1 VAMCQARGW
10 PVSVALAYPVPEVE
24 DRVAQD
30 NVLRLYELPA
40 YRRHLGRLRKRW
52 GLDRRRAGSVFSSCW
67 SALRTDLPIAVR
79 LASFA
84 HRRGVDL
91 IHANNELLV
100 NRTAILAARMI
111 RRPVVSHQRG
121 WAGRS
126 RLTRLLGRWTDRVV
140 AISDYVTGTLI
151 EAGLDGLK
159 IQRIYDGVDC
169 ERFGRAADR
178 RVVARRA
185 LGLAATDEVIG
196 LPAVLLPWKG
206 HDMFLTAFARL
217 ADGRPNLRALLV
229 GASPAGAPDLSVAL
243 RGQAAKLGVADRVCF
258 TGHVAEM
265 VDMYAAM
272 DLVVH
277 ASQQPE
283 PFGLVVVEA
292 MAAGKPVIAADAGGP
307 AEIIRHG
314 TDGWLYPMGDAAALT
329 SAMARLLDD
338 RPLRDGLAQRAP
350 LRAAAFDQTATDQA
364 IAALYTDLLS
374 QTRSIASSGLIL
386 RMGWHGSRYSGPH
399 ADGPHGSAYGGPM
412 PPNTR

>member
-1 VAMCQARGW
+1 MKPAPHILFVESATELGGSTRCLVSLVAMCQARGW

-24 DRVAQD
+24 DRIARG
-30 NVLRLYELPA
+30 NVLRLYEKPA
-40 YRRHLGRLRKRW
+40 HRRHLTRLRKR
-52 GLDRRRAGSVFSSCW
+52 GGPDRRRPGSVLSSCW
-67 SALRTDLPIAVR
+67 SLLRTDLPGALR

-84 HRRGVDL
+84 RRRGVDL

-100 NRTAILAARMI
+100 NRHAILAARMI

-140 AISDYVTGTLI
+140 AISDYVAGTLI
-151 EAGLDGLK
+151 EAGIDGPK
-159 IQRIYDGVDC
+159 IQRIYDGVDG

-178 RVVARRA
+178 RLAARRA
-185 LGLAATDEVIG
+185 LGLAASDEVIG

-206 HDMFLTAFARL
+206 HEMFLTAFARL

-229 GASPAGAPDLSVAL
+229 GASPSGAPDLSGAL
-243 RGQAAKLGVADRVCF
+243 RAQAAKLGISDRVCF
-258 TGHVAEM
+258 TGHVADM

-314 TDGWLYPMGDAAALT
+314 TDGWLYPMGDAGALT

-338 RPLRDGLAQRAP
+338 RPLREGLAQRAP
-350 LRAAAFDQTATDQA
+350 LRAAAFDQTAADEA
-364 IAALYTDLLS
+364 IAALHIDLLS
-374 QTRSIASSGLIL
+374 DGRRSASPGPNPAITR
-386 RMGWHGSRYSGPH
+386 
-399 ADGPHGSAYGGPM
+399 
-412 PPNTR
+412 